1 MLDTGGSAGPP
12 NPKGGL
18 ALIHVSAA
26 LASVV
31 LSRALVAR
39 VRVSPAI
46 AKPPDPG
53 SAVQP
58 PKPRQRYPDRRDIP
72 AREQADI
79 ALAVRLARHTVHRN
93 VLDYRAANTY
103 DRGRVTFRRKFAAG
117 VLVSGGRITHPSKT
131 EQRRVRAYIPKGDPY
146 RALPHDA
153 RAGLSARATGDL
165 VRKKPRPRYTEVWYN
180 SCQTALMIFAST
192 SIAVLVGVLAVFPL
206 LTFTA
211 VVVSAVVAL
220 GTAYIVYRRDL
231 SPVMSI
237 SAWVRGFLLGCR
249 SQW

>member
-1 MLDTGGSAGPP
+1 
-12 NPKGGL
+12 
-18 ALIHVSAA
+18 
-26 LASVV
+26 VV
-31 LSRALVAR
+31 LSLALVAS
-39 VRVSPAI
+39 VSVSPAI

-53 SAVQP
+53 SAVQA
-58 PKPRQRYPDRRDIP
+58 PKPRPRYTDRRDIP

-93 VLDYRAANTY
+93 VLDYRAADTY

-117 VLVSGGRITHPSKT
+117 VLVSGGRITHLSKA
-131 EQRRVRAYIPKGDPY
+131 ERRRVRAYIPKGDPY

-153 RAGLSARATGDL
+153 RDRPKCQGYSGDL
-165 VRKKPRPRYTEVWYN
+165 VRKKPRPRHTEVWYN
-180 SCQTALMIFAST
+180 SCQTALIIFAST
-192 SIAVLVGVLAVFPL
+192 SIAALVGVLGVFPL

-211 VVVSAVVAL
+211 VVVSAIVAL
-220 GTAYIVYRRDL
+220 GTAYIAYRRDL